1 MRRRNRAVPRG
12 KPNPAVSSLVSRHS
26 SNVLAL
32 CAGAAP
38 HRPARLLAHPR
49 PHTLSSWLSGLPVVM
64 LTTTGAKTGQQRTT
78 PVITVSDGND
88 LVVIGSN

>member
-1 MRRRNRAVPRG
+1 
-12 KPNPAVSSLVSRHS
+12 
-26 SNVLAL
+26 
-32 CAGAAP
+32 
-38 HRPARLLAHPR
+38 
-49 PHTLSSWLSGLPVVM
+49 M